1 MADNPIKTGIM
12 AGVSLM
18 AKEYQKDQF
27 KKNMEELHKLD
38 LQASRALTNRSYE
51 AARSQAGPD
60 GAIGWYSSLLFS
72 VGKNGTWIYCTKSEW
87 LKEMAPNRMQ
97 NHLSWVG
104 WNKEWGD
111 PYEEIGKYRLTLP
124 GWGYPGATWEDMVED
139 MREADA
145 NKEQYQRDQDEKW
158 IVEFHKKD
166 PVTGKYLPKELQ
178 NWSAYKRYRDQHGR
192 YDDSKFWVQGFLIIA
207 VCVVLILIMKGTGF
221 VQ

>member
-27 KKNMEELHKLD
+27 KKNMEKQNELN
-38 LQASRALTNRSYE
+38 LQVCNAVSRHSYE
-51 AARSQAGPD
+51 VAKSQAGPD
-60 GAIGWYSSLLFS
+60 EAIGFYTSMRFMH
-72 VGKNGTWIYCTKSEW
+72 GRNGTWIYCTKSEW
-87 LKEMAPNRMQ
+87 LKAMAPDKMQ

-124 GWGYPGATWEDMVED
+124 GWGYPGATWEDMIKD

-145 NKEQYQRDQDEKW
+145 NKEQYWRDRDEEI
-158 IVEFHKKD
+158 IVRYDKKD
-166 PVTGKYLPKELQ
+166 PVTGKLLPKELQ
-178 NWSAYKRYRDQHGR
+178 NWNAYKQYRDKHGR
-192 YDDSKFWVQGFLIIA
+192 YDDSNFLMQGFLIIA

>member
-27 KKNMEELHKLD
+27 KKNMEKQNELNLQVCNAVSRHSYEVAKS
-38 LQASRALTNRSYE
+38 QAS
-51 AARSQAGPD
+51 PD
-60 GAIGWYSSLLFS
+60 EAIGFYTSMRFMH
-72 VGKNGTWIYCTKSEW
+72 GRNGTWIYCTKSEW
-87 LKEMAPNRMQ
+87 LKAMAPDKMQ

-124 GWGYPGATWEDMVED
+124 GWGYPGATWEDMVKD

-145 NKEQYQRDQDEKW
+145 NKEQYWRDRDEEI
-158 IVEFHKKD
+158 IVRYDKKD
-166 PVTGKYLPKELQ
+166 PVTGKLLPKELQ
-178 NWSAYKRYRDQHGR
+178 NWPAYKQYRDKHGR
-192 YDDSKFWVQGFLIIA
+192 YDDSNFWVQGFLIIA